1 MADPSDDVLLQID
14 NCIDTWSSKM
24 ATASD
29 FQRLC
34 NTISANLAKINS
46 HTSDLETLV
55 KKLGTPEDSEPL
67 RERYLRLQNETKL
80 LMQETNHILQQL
92 QSIPLASEA
101 DQKRRKNLA
110 ETLPKQYLAILN
122 RFQETQRAG
131 ARKEKESL
139 ERARAVTYR
148 QQSIHESNNT
158 DTSEPSNTQ
167 LQQQS
172 ILPMEQEVD
181 LRGLRE
187 RDEQLRQIETN
198 IVEVNE
204 LFKDVAQIVHSHG
217 GIIDS
222 IGEHIADAETHV
234 ESGNQKLTKAVSYQT
249 SARRKKI
256 ILITILIIVLV
267 ILALGLYLG
276 LRK

>member
-1 MADPSDDVLLQID
+1 
-14 NCIDTWSSKM
+14 
-24 ATASD
+24 
-29 FQRLC
+29 
-34 NTISANLAKINS
+34 
-46 HTSDLETLV
+46 
-55 KKLGTPEDSEPL
+55 
-67 RERYLRLQNETKL
+67 
-80 LMQETNHILQQL
+80 
-92 QSIPLASEA
+92 
-101 DQKRRKNLA
+101 
-110 ETLPKQYLAILN
+110 
-122 RFQETQRAG
+122 
-131 ARKEKESL
+131 

-158 DTSEPSNTQ
+158 DISEPSNTQ

-234 ESGNQKLTKAVSYQT
+234 ESGNQKLTKAVTYQS